1 MPHIEYSSSRLNALK
16 AASRALILASLGLAF
31 LAGCDNKQTAPTA
44 PGGGRPP
51 APVVVSTVE
60 QRDVPVQI
68 TAIGNVEAYQTVQ
81 IRSQV
86 NGQIEKIYFSEGKD
100 VRKGQLL
107 YSLDKRPF
115 QAALE
120 QAQGNLKRDEA
131 QAANAKS
138 EAARYTD
145 LEKQGVISREQADLQ
160 RTQSNSN
167 SAAVYADQAT
177 VDGAKVQLQY
187 TDIYAPIDGR
197 TGALMI
203 NVGNL
208 VKANDTPF
216 LVQLN
221 QIAPIYVTF
230 TVPEVRLAEV
240 RQFVA
245 KGLKVLAHPKGQN
258 SNPAEGLL
266 TFIDNGVDPQTGT
279 VKLKATFQNKD
290 KHLWPG
296 EFVNVVLNLSTVKN
310 AITVPTKAVQS
321 GQQGDYVY
329 VVTKDGTADPRK
341 VTTIGTYQNLTLVKS
356 GLNLGDTVIV
366 DGQLRVAPNG
376 KVTVRSSLPPDAV
389 VGNGVNS
396 SDTATGT
403 VGGGQ

>member
-1 MPHIEYSSSRLNALK
+1 MK
-16 AASRALILASLGLAF
+16 AARSILILAIFALICL
-31 LAGCDNKQTAPTA
+31 LAGCANKQTAQA
-44 PGGGRPP
+44 ASPGGGRPP

-86 NGQIEKIYFSEGKD
+86 NGQIEKIYFREGED

-120 QAQGNLKRDEA
+120 QAQGMLKRDEA
-131 QAANAKS
+131 QAANSKL
-138 EAARYTD
+138 EADRYTD
-145 LEKQGVISREQADLQ
+145 LEGQGVISREQADLQ
-160 RTQSNSN
+160 RTQASSN
-167 SAAVYADQAT
+167 SAAVYADKAA
-177 VDGAKVQLQY
+177 VDAAKVQLQY
-187 TDIYAPIDGR
+187 TDINAPIDAR

-221 QIAPIYVTF
+221 QITPIYVTF

-245 KGLKVLAHPKGQN
+245 KGLKVLAYPKGQPG
-258 SNPAEGLL
+258 NPVEGLL

-290 KHLWPG
+290 KRLWPG
-296 EFVNVVLNLSTVKN
+296 EFVNAVLNLSTVKN

-321 GQQGDYVY
+321 GQQGDYVF
-329 VVTKDGTADPRK
+329 VVTKDGLADPRQ
-341 VTTIGTYQNLTLVKS
+341 VTAIGTYQNLTLVKG
-356 GLNLGDTVIV
+356 GLNSGDTVIV

-376 KVTVRSSLPPDAV
+376 KVTIQSSLPPSAV
-389 VGNGVNS
+389 VGSGINS
-396 SDTATGT
+396 SDAATGT
-403 VGGGQ
+403 AGGGQ